1 MVVKRAWGYWWLRS
15 PNNNNSNNARVVN
28 NNGNVNNN
36 NNVNN
41 TNNGVRPDLS
51 YYQMNESMDLQD
63 DTLGKVLVF

>member
-15 PNNNNSNNARVVN
+15 PNNNN
-28 NNGNVNNN
+28 
-36 NNVNN
+36 NVNN
-41 TNNGVRPDLS
+41 TNNGVRPNLS

>member
-1 MVVKRAWGYWWLRS
+1 MVVKRAWGNWWLHS
-15 PNNNNSNNARVVN
+15 PNNNNSNNARAVN

-36 NNVNN
+36 NVNN
-41 TNNGVRPDLS
+41 SNNGVRQDLS